1 MNLHLRKGLSLASIL
16 IASQLVGC
24 GSNSYGDLEQYVA
37 EVQAR
42 PPGKIKPPPEFKPHA
57 TFNYRAAGLR
67 SPFIPP
73 MPEATNFER
82 AGRQVVPEF
91 TRTKEYLEEFRF
103 DALRFVGSI
112 ARADSTGQLWA
123 LINDGNGGVHRVK
136 EGDFMGKNHGQIL
149 GVTTTKVEVVEIVP
163 SGGTDDD
170 GQKLWIERPRT
181 MMLFDAS

>member
-1 MNLHLRKGLSLASIL
+1 MIRRMRKGLPLASVL
-16 IASQLVGC
+16 LVSLLAGC
-24 GSNSYGDLEQYVA
+24 GSNSYNDLEQYVA

-42 PPGKIKPPPEFKPHA
+42 PPGKIQPPPEFKPHA

-73 MPEATNFER
+73 TPEMENVAR
-82 AGRQVVPEF
+82 SGRQVVPDF
-91 TRTKEYLEEFRF
+91 ARTKEYLEGFSF

-112 ARADSTGQLWA
+112 ERADSENRLWA
-123 LINDGNGGVHRVK
+123 LVNDGDGGVHRVK
-136 EGDFMGKNHGQIL
+136 EGDYIGKNHGRIR
-149 GVTTTKVEVVEIVP
+149 GIETTKIEVIEIVP

-181 MMLFDAS
+181 MVLLDAT